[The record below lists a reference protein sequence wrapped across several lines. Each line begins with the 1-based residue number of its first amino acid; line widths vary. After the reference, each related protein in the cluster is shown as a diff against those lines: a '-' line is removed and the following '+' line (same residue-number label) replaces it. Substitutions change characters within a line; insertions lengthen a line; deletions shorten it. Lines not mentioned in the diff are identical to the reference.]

1 MDYGNEISSSLTFAA
16 TSYLS
21 NVSGNHLT
29 EAAAT
34 SADPG
39 ADPEILSLSRL
50 SGSLEK
56 LLVDEE
62 YDFYNDA
69 EIVVEGNVAVGVNR
83 CILAAR
89 SQYFHELFT
98 KGRNDSSTKEQGK
111 PKYLMSELLPHGRV
125 GYEAFKVFLN
135 YLYTG
140 KVKPS
145 PREVSTCVDDTC
157 SHDAC
162 GPLINYALELMYV
175 SATFQMKELVS
186 NVQRHLLDIVEKAL
200 VEDVIPILVA
210 AFHYQLNQLLSDCI
224 QKVVVSDL
232 DVVCLEKELPQ
243 EVYGMIRS
251 LRLKPQQ
258 EAEPGV
264 VELDS
269 PILEKRIRRIL
280 KALDSDDVE
289 LVKLLLKESNVTLDD
304 AYALHYA
311 AAYCDPKIVNELLSL
326 GLADLNLRN
335 PRGYTVLHVAAR
347 RKEPSVLVALLNKG
361 ACVAETTF
369 DDQTAASICRRLTLL
384 KDYNENKKQGE
395 LSNKDRLC
403 IGILERERNS
413 ESENLGISSQVIAD
427 DLHMKLDYYEN
438 RVSFALL
445 LYPAEAKV
453 AMEIADADSNTRKVD
468 LNESPTIQT
477 KRLQLRLQTL
487 IKTVETGK
495 RYFPH
500 CSEVLDKFLVDDMSD
515 ASLFEEG
522 SSEEQIRKKRRFTEL
537 KEELLEAFHKDKA
550 DQKNN
555 NNNNN
560 RFCALSPSSSS
571 TSSSA
576 KQGGAPYKPRRK

>member
-1 MDYGNEISSSLTFAA
+1 MSCFLQEYLLDSQNMEYGNEISSSSTFASS
-16 TSYLS
+16 SYLS
-21 NVSGNHLT
+21 NGSGV
-29 EAAAT
+29 EAAT

-39 ADPEILSLSRL
+39 TNLEILSLRKL
-50 SGSLEK
+50 GGSLEK

-62 YDFYNDA
+62 FDYSDA
-69 EIVVEGNVAVGVNR
+69 EIVVEGNVGVGVNR

-89 SQYFHELFT
+89 SHYFHELFR
-98 KGRNDSSTKEQGK
+98 KGRNDKEQGK
-111 PKYLMSELLPHGRV
+111 PKYLMSELLPFGRV

-140 KVKPS
+140 KVKSS

-162 GPLINYALELMYV
+162 GPLINYSLELMYA
-175 SATFQMKELVS
+175 SATFQINELVLL
-186 NVQRHLLDIVEKAL
+186 VQRHLLNIVEKAL

-210 AFHYQLNQLLSDCI
+210 AFHYQINQLLSDCI
-224 QKVVVSDL
+224 QIVATSDL
-232 DVVCLEKELPQ
+232 DNVCLEKELPQ
-243 EVYGMIRS
+243 EVYGKIRS

-258 EAEPGV
+258 EAEPGA
-264 VELDS
+264 VELD
-269 PILEKRIRRIL
+269 PILEKRIRRIH

-289 LVKLLLKESNVTLDD
+289 LIKLLLKESNVTLDD

-311 AAYCDPKIVNELLSL
+311 AAYCDPKIVKELVSL
-326 GLADLNLRN
+326 GMGDLNLRN
-335 PRGYTVLHVAAR
+335 PRGYTILHVAAR

-369 DDQTAASICRRLTLL
+369 DGETAVVICKRLTRP
-384 KDYNENKKQGE
+384 KDYNENKRQGE

-403 IGILERERNS
+403 IDVLERVMRNS
-413 ESENLGISSQVIAD
+413 ESENLGVSSLVIAD

-438 RVSFALL
+438 RVSFARL

-453 AMEIADADSNTRKVD
+453 AMEIADADSNIREVD
-468 LNESPTIQT
+468 LNESPTIKT

-487 IKTVETGK
+487 FKTVETGR

-515 ASLFEEG
+515 PSLFEEG
-522 SSEEQIRKKRRFTEL
+522 SSEEQRVKKRRFTEL
-537 KEELLEAFHKDKA
+537 KEELLDAFYKDKA

-555 NNNNN
+555 
-560 RFCALSPSSSS
+560 RSALSPLSSSSSS
-571 TSSSA
+571 TA
-576 KQGGAPYKPRRK
+576 KQGGARYKPRRN